1 MSDSSTMR
9 DQTVQDFPINDEM
22 LLTLIEYGFE
32 FEKASFALCATEN
45 NFEEA
50 IALLSDQN

>member
-1 MSDSSTMR
+1 MR

-50 IALLSDQN
+50 IAMLSDQN